1 MKSNPLLIDLYQMT
15 MAQAYFREGMTSAEA
30 SFTYSFRDNPFGG
43 GFAVFAGT
51 EGLIQYLENWGFD
64 EADCQWLST
73 LKAPDGTDL
82 FSKDFLDYLQTLNAD
97 FEIVAAPEG
106 SIVFATEPVVRV
118 TGSLI
123 ATQMLETVL
132 MNRLNFE
139 TLIATK
145 AARCYIAAEGDP
157 VLEFGLRR
165 AQGPNGGISAS
176 RAAYIG
182 GCSATSNLE
191 AARIFGI
198 PTAGTHAHSWVTA
211 HDSEKEA
218 FQAWTRSS
226 ANNSILLVDTY
237 DSLAGIAAA
246 IEAGVE
252 LEAKG
257 GTFTGIRLD
266 SGDLAWLS
274 KRARAMLDDAGLNHV
289 KIYASNDLDE
299 HTISSLKA
307 QGALIDSWGV
317 GTRLAT
323 GGNQPALGGVYK
335 MTAFRNSPDCPWQP
349 KIKVSDQAV
358 KTSTPGI
365 QAVRRFF
372 NEKDRPVGDMIY
384 DALNPPA
391 DDLAAVIVD
400 PLDMTRQKTFE
411 PQAKS
416 SELLHVL
423 FERGKSFNNNDDV
436 HSIRDRCLAGLS
448 ALDRSH
454 QRFMRPHRYPVGLER
469 SLFEKRIDMI
479 SAYKGVHDVL

>member
-1 MKSNPLLIDLYQMT
+1 MKPNPLLIDLYQMT
-15 MAQAYFREGMTSAEA
+15 MAQAYFREGMTGAEA

-51 EGLIQYLENWGFD
+51 EGLGQYLENWGFD

-73 LKAPDGTDL
+73 LTAADGTKL
-82 FSKDFLDYLQTLNAD
+82 FNKDFLSYLKTLSAD
-97 FEIVAAPEG
+97 FEIAAAPEG
-106 SIVFATEPVVRV
+106 SIIFAGEPIVRV

-123 ATQMLETVL
+123 TAQLLETVL

-198 PTAGTHAHSWVTA
+198 PTAGTHAHSWVMA
-211 HDSEKEA
+211 HDSEEEA

-237 DSLAGIAAA
+237 DSLEGVALA
-246 IEAGVE
+246 IEAGVK
-252 LEAKG
+252 LQAQG
-257 GTFTGIRLD
+257 GTFAGIRLD

-274 KRARAMLDDAGLNHV
+274 KRARIMLDEAGLKDA
-289 KIYASNDLDE
+289 KIFASNDLDE

-317 GTRLAT
+317 GTRLST

-335 MTAFRNSPDCPWQP
+335 MTAFRKSADCPWEP

-365 QAVRRFF
+365 QAVRRFYD
-372 NEKDRPVGDMIY
+372 EKDRPVGDMIY
-384 DALNPPA
+384 DVLNPPSDNRA
-391 DDLAAVIVD
+391 VVIVD
-400 PLDMTRQKTFE
+400 PYDMTRQKSFE

-416 SELLHVL
+416 IELLQVFFEKGKVHVDK
-423 FERGKSFNNNDDV
+423 EGV
-436 HSIRDRCLAGLS
+436 HVVRDRCLEGLS

-479 SAYKGVHDVL
+479 SRYKGVQ